1 MNNTPECTLGLVKP
15 RYTPSKKHSEY
26 SVSIQNPSD
35 KLLNLGP
42 ESPLSFDKS
51 CGELYQPLGHY

>member
-42 ESPLSFDKS
+42 ESPPVLTNRVENFIN
-51 CGELYQPLGHY
+51 P